1 MSEKRPKPAVYSRL
15 LPIPGYWPIFVTIA
29 LDIKTGVNCRKSSI
43 STVCKGSIRVSYG
56 VCTVSVRRRCMA
68 VPLRTARVNDGGF
81 KDNRDAT
88 TVWRNNC
95 SGPGTI
101 ILKVIFLCVNARNIP
116 C

>member
-1 MSEKRPKPAVYSRL
+1 MLSDVEKKTKTSGVHVLPISPYPRILADLCDHSFKHQNRGYPAV
-15 LPIPGYWPIFVTIA
+15 F
-29 LDIKTGVNCRKSSI
+29 

-68 VPLRTARVNDGGF
+68 VPLRTARVNDDGF
-81 KDNRDAT
+81 TDNRDAT

-101 ILKVIFLCVNARNIP
+101 ILKVIFLCVNGA
-116 C
+116 